1 MSFLEVF
8 VVMSRVYNF
17 CSGPAA
23 LPEEVLLKAQK
34 ELLAWPGVGMS
45 VMEMSH
51 RSDEFV
57 SVLHSA
63 KARLARLLNIN
74 DDYEI
79 LFVQGGASSLF
90 AQIPANLMA
99 GYRSSSYLDTGAWSV
114 KAIKE
119 ATKYG
124 EVQVVAS
131 SKSDNYTHVPSFSD
145 WNIDESSAY
154 LHITPN
160 ETIGGVEFADLP
172 ETNLPIVAD
181 LSSTILSRE
190 IDVSRYGM
198 IYAGAQKNVGP
209 AGVVIC
215 IVRKDLLARSQESLP
230 TTWNFANLAANDS
243 MINTPPTFAI
253 YLADLV
259 FEWLEQRGGVAAM
272 EAVNIEKSKLLYQA
286 IDNSQFYSNPIHIN
300 SRSRMNVPFV
310 LADASLE
317 KTFLAESEVAG
328 LKTLAGHR
336 SVGGMRASIY
346 NAMPLEGVQA
356 LVDFMLSFE
365 KRYG

>member
-1 MSFLEVF
+1 
-8 VVMSRVYNF
+8 MSRVYNF

-23 LPEEVLLKAQK
+23 LPEEVLLKAQG
-34 ELLAWPGVGMS
+34 EMLDWHGTGVS

-57 SVLHSA
+57 SILRSA
-63 KARLARLLNIN
+63 KERLSRLLNIS
-74 DDYEI
+74 DEYEI
-79 LFVQGGASSLF
+79 LFAQGGASTLF
-90 AQIPANLMA
+90 SQIPANLMV
-99 GYRSSSYLDTGAWSV
+99 GFDRSCYLDTGVWSV

-119 ATKYG
+119 AKKYG
-124 EVQVVAS
+124 DVSIVAS
-131 SKSDNYTHVPSFSD
+131 SKEDGYTYSPALKD
-145 WNIDESSAY
+145 WVIDESAAY

-160 ETIGGVEFADLP
+160 ETIGGVEFVDLP
-172 ETNLPIVAD
+172 ETSLPIIAD

-190 IDVSRYGM
+190 IDVSKFGM

-215 IVRKDLLARSQESLP
+215 IIRKDLLARSQSSLP

-259 FEWLEQRGGVAAM
+259 FEWLEKQGGVTAM
-272 EAVNIEKSKLLYQA
+272 EAVNIQKAELLYKT
-286 IDNSQFYSNPIHIN
+286 IDKSQFYSNPIHPD

-310 LADASLE
+310 LVDKSLE
-317 KTFLAESEVAG
+317 KAFLMESESAG

-346 NAMPLEGVQA
+346 NAMPLKGVQA